1 MSVSVVAIPIALS
14 YIVGVFLAGAAVPT
28 ILVAKELEYEI
39 NGDIDSKDYESEK
52 DSFNLAQRECNEH
65 IVINESNFI
74 DKTFETP
81 FVDKKILLK
90 TLEEHG
96 FINIQE
102 IKGKITA
109 EFQNYSVQF
118 EKEAEEKPYRLL
130 IKHAIEDD
138 VYGKVNDLNEE
149 YSMNVQ
155 EESYISIIEKLKNN
169 NMELE
174 SEEVLDD
181 NTIVLTVNLEG

>member
-1 MSVSVVAIPIALS
+1 MSVSVVAIPIALQ
-14 YIVGVFLAGAAVPT
+14 YIVAGFLAATAVPT
-28 ILVAKELEYEI
+28 ILAAKEIDYEI
-39 NGDIDSKDYESEK
+39 NGDIDSKNYESEK
-52 DSFNLAQRECNEH
+52 NSFNLAQRECSEH
-65 IVINESNFI
+65 IVISESNFM

-81 FVDKKILLK
+81 FVDKNILLK

-102 IKGKITA
+102 IEGKITA
-109 EFQNYSVQF
+109 EFQNYSVRF
-118 EKEAEEKPYRLL
+118 EKESEEKPYNLL

-138 VYGKVNDLNEE
+138 VYGKFNDLNEE

>member
-1 MSVSVVAIPIALS
+1 MSCTVVAIPFALH
-14 YIVGVFLAGAAVPT
+14 YIVGAIFAAATLPVVIASAEAEREVF
-28 ILVAKELEYEI
+28 
-39 NGDIDSKDYESEK
+39 GDVDIK
-52 DSFNLAQRECNEH
+52 DSVIEDIKLEQRKCEDDV
-65 IVINESNFI
+65 VITEQNFI
-74 DKTFETP
+74 NKTFETP
-81 FVDKKILLK
+81 FVDKNILLK

-96 FINIQE
+96 FSNIQE
-102 IKGKITA
+102 TEGKITA
-109 EFQNYSVQF
+109 EYQNYSVQF
-118 EKEAEEKPYRLL
+118 EKESEEKPYNLL
-130 IKHAIEDD
+130 IRYAIEDD
-138 VYGKVNDLNEE
+138 VYGKMRDLNEE